1 MKTIKLKRTITLS
14 TVVSLEVPD
23 HVSEE
28 SILAAVEDTCEI
40 FDVVD
45 GRTDRYDARHVTD
58 EWEATDEKADVA
70 YCFGE
75 LQEAMDAD
83 ELLAEGWTDDLQ

>member
-58 EWEATDEKADVA
+58 EWESTEEKVDVV
-70 YCFGE
+70 YSFGE
-75 LQEAMDAD
+75 LEQAMIED
-83 ELLAEGWTDDLQ
+83 ELLEEGWVE